1 MTQIRRRVPLLAGA
15 TALLLGTGILLPPTS
30 AYAAPGATAP
40 TAAAPSSTYD
50 LTLVT
55 GDVVHYTDGP
65 GSQDTV
71 TVDRPEG
78 ARGGVHVQQSGG
90 DIHVLPDEAQPLLA
104 AGKLDQ
110 RLFDITALVRM
121 GYDDAR
127 SGGMPLIATYGKPA
141 LAARSLPPAPAGST
155 VVRQLAS
162 IGGAALKA
170 RSTQARAFWNDLAPK
185 PAARSLNEAKGIEKL
200 WLDGR
205 VEASLKE
212 SVPQVNAPQAWAAG
226 FDGSGRKVAVLDT
239 GVDSTHPDV
248 KDRIAGEQSFVP
260 GQAVT
265 DGNGHGTHV
274 ASTVAGS
281 GAASAGAYKGV
292 APGASLLIGKVLS
305 DEGSGQDSWIIAGME
320 WAKAQGADVVSMSLG
335 SSVPDDGTDPMAQAV
350 DALSAD
356 GGPLYVIAAGNA
368 YGAGTIG
375 APGSASA
382 ALTVAAV
389 DKQDGRADF
398 SSMGPLSGSY
408 GLKPDIS
415 APGVDITAA
424 RSQALATGSGM
435 YQTMSGTSMATP
447 HVAGAAAILKQRH
460 PEWSGQQLKEALMSS
475 SKVLPGF
482 TPYEQGTGR
491 LDVLAAVNST
501 VEATGSVEAAVYRW
515 PTAGAAPA
523 TRTVGYRNTGPAA
536 VTLNLA
542 TDTADAAYSLSA
554 RTVTVPAGGTA
565 DVTLT
570 LDPAGVPN
578 ATTFSGQVLATDPAS
593 GAVVAH
599 TGFALQKERELY
611 DYTVKLTG
619 RDGKPAAGVVVLAE
633 KDDPNMSPIAVDG
646 ERTLRLPPGTYATWA
661 ALDVSG
667 DQPDSLGMA
676 VLIDPETVLSGP
688 ATVRL
693 DASKARKV
701 SAAVPQRSQQRQLRW
716 DFARTFGNGN
726 VLRDAY
732 VMPPAYDALYASPT
746 EKVTDGSF
754 SYLTRWRL
762 GEPAVDLRPNGKG
775 RQPQQPELEQ
785 QEQQGRQGEQAGQ
798 EQSDGHGGQ
807 GGQGPEATAQAGATV
822 TDGSAELRAVYAGQG
837 AAADYTG
844 LDVRGKA
851 VVVRRAD
858 AVPPA
863 QRAANALAAGAKLL
877 VVVNDGPGRL
887 MEYYADDQGTAT
899 PLTVVSVMRD
909 AGAALIAS
917 AQRGRFD
924 LDVTQRKDTRYLY
937 DLLDQHDGA
946 VPDRP
951 LAYTPDPKRD
961 LAKVEATYNGFRTV
975 PGGGYRYDIPA
986 WGPGIGFAEKETYPS
1001 TRTEWVSEQRG
1012 SGFWYEDHAVYSPG
1026 YETELAEM
1034 RGGRD
1039 TYRPGRTYRT
1049 DWFGGIQRP
1058 RLGTGYWGPTR
1069 SIYDDIQF
1077 NVSMWTDNGAG
1088 HSGSMPDDEYD
1099 TTTYALYRGDTLVK
1113 SGAGRAGYGWEQ
1125 PAEEQPY
1132 RLVLDSRR
1140 DAGAWKTSTRT
1151 HTEWGFRSGR
1161 IPQDGPFQQDIKLL
1175 QLDYDVATDTAGDV
1189 KAGGSTRIGLA
1200 AATQEWLDGVTKA
1213 SSATLSVSF
1222 DDGATWSAAK
1232 LKRDGA
1238 GAWTA
1243 DVKLPRT
1250 PGGFVSLRAGASDG
1264 KGGSVSQEIIRAFG
1278 LR

>member
-1 MTQIRRRVPLLAGA
+1 MCMTPIRRRVPLLAGA
-15 TALLLGTGILLPPTS
+15 TALLLGTGILLPPSS

-65 GSQDTV
+65 GDQDTV

-127 SGGMPLIATYGKPA
+127 SGGMPLIATYGKAA
-141 LAARSLPPAPAGST
+141 LAARSLPAAPAGST
-155 VVRQLAS
+155 VVRQLPS

-170 RSTQARAFWNDLAPK
+170 PAKEARAFWNDLTPQ
-185 PAARSLNEAKGIEKL
+185 PAARSLNESKGIEKL

-226 FDGSGRKVAVLDT
+226 FDGTGRKVAVLDT
-239 GVDSTHPDV
+239 GVDGTHPDV

-335 SSVPDDGTDPMAQAV
+335 SAIPDDGTDPMAQAV
-350 DALSAD
+350 NALSAD

-375 APGSASA
+375 SPGSASA

-408 GLKPDIS
+408 GLKPDLS

-424 RSQALATGSGM
+424 RSQALASGSGM

-475 SKVLPGF
+475 SKVLAGF

-501 VEATGSVEAAVYRW
+501 VEATGSVEAAVYHW

-523 TRTVGYRNTGPAA
+523 TRTVTYRNTGAAA
-536 VTLNLA
+536 VTLGLA
-542 TDTADAAYSLSA
+542 TDTADTAYSLSA

-578 ATTFSGQVLATDPAS
+578 DTTFSGQVIATDPAS
-593 GAVVAH
+593 GAVLAH

-633 KDDPNMSPIAVDG
+633 KGDPNLSPIAVDG
-646 ERTLRLPPGTYATWA
+646 QRTLRLPPGTYATWA
-661 ALDVSG
+661 ALDVG
-667 DQPDSLGMA
+667 GERPDSLGLA
-676 VLIDPETVLSGP
+676 VLIDPETVLTGP
-688 ATVRL
+688 ATVSL
-693 DASKARKV
+693 DASKARRV
-701 SAAVPQRSQQRQLRW
+701 SAAVPQRAEQRQLRW

-732 VMPPAYDALYASPT
+732 VMPPAYDTLYASPT

-762 GEPAVDLRPNGKG
+762 GEPAVDLRTDGK
-775 RQPQQPELEQ
+775 
-785 QEQQGRQGEQAGQ
+785 
-798 EQSDGHGGQ
+798 GGQ
-807 GGQGPEATAQAGATV
+807 GRSAGQDDPAEQQDGRGHGSQGPEATAQAGATV

-837 AAADYTG
+837 AAADYAG

-851 VVVRRAD
+851 VVVRRTD
-858 AVPPA
+858 TVPPA

-877 VVVNDGPGRL
+877 VVVNEGPGRL

-909 AGAALIAS
+909 AGAALITA

-937 DLLDQHDGA
+937 DLLDQHDGTI
-946 VPDRP
+946 PDRA

-1001 TRTEWVSEQRG
+1001 TRTEWVSEQHG
-1012 SGFWYEDHAVYSPG
+1012 SAFWYEDHAVYSPG

-1099 TTTYALYRGDTLVK
+1099 TTSYALYRGDTLVK

-1140 DAGAWKTSTRT
+1140 DAGVWKTSTRT

-1161 IPQDGPFQQDIKLL
+1161 IPQDGPFQQDIRLL
-1175 QLDYDVATDTAGDV
+1175 QLDYAVATDTAGDV
-1189 KAGGSTRIGLA
+1189 KAGGSTRIGLS

-1238 GAWTA
+1238 GAWSA

-1250 PGGFVSLRAGASDG
+1250 PGGFVSLRATASDG